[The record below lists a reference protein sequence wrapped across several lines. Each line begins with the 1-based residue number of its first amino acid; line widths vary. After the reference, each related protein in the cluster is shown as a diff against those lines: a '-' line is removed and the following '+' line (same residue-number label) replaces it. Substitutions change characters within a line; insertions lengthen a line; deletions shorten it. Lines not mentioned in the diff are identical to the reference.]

1 MNIFSVD
8 FTVGELQIMRQSLD
22 AITISGRDAKVIAN
36 LQMKLESEI
45 ASIQQML
52 QEAEQQKQA
61 ELAKAIEGEKKK
73 LAKA

>member
-36 LQMKLESEI
+36 LQTKLESEI
-45 ASIQQML
+45 GSIQQML

-73 LAKA
+73 LTKA